1 MACVLQFDNLI
12 VSVTS
17 LSLLSDNWH
26 TFDYWWAIIVMIV
39 IDNLPVWYMIDN
51 LVFDNLT
58 EEFV

>member
-1 MACVLQFDNLI
+1 MVI
-12 VSVTS
+12 VSVSS

-26 TFDYWWAIIVMIV
+26 TFDYWWAIIVIIV